1 MGRLRPAGEPPVTL
15 DAPAP
20 EPGRPAG
27 RRSRAR
33 LAWIGAYVVAGV
45 VLFLCYLRVSATQPI
60 SSDGGSNALEAWDML
75 HGNLLLHGWTLTDV
89 SFYTTELPEYLAVEL
104 IRGLSPAVV
113 HTAAAVSYTLLVLL
127 AGLLAKGRATGR
139 EGVARVLIGSG
150 IMLAPQLGNPVFV
163 LLGVPDHV
171 GTGVPL
177 LLIFLVLDRAPRR
190 WYVPPVIGLMLAW
203 ATVADRL
210 VIDAAILP
218 IVVVCSIRIFQG
230 AVRARR
236 PLAALWFEVS
246 LIVASIAALGISLLV
261 LRILGHLGGFILLP
275 LNTHLAHV
283 SALANNFRLTGE
295 GLLWLYG
302 ANFVN
307 MPPGPQTAL
316 ALLHLAGL
324 ALAAWALV
332 RALRRFF
339 RGDDLVVQVLALG
352 ILADVAAFA
361 FSSLPFSLWD
371 TRQVSVALPFGA
383 VLAGRLLAGDLLR
396 LRLAPALAVV
406 LACYAAALGFDVA
419 QPSVPAYD
427 QPLAGWLVEHGF
439 SYGLSNYY
447 TGNITTLDSGGRVHL
462 VAVSWGAD
470 KSVPRA
476 YQSDSSW
483 YDPRLH
489 YANFVVNNSADRPL
503 AIIPSGDL
511 VKAFGLRPG
520 PITMGR
526 TRSWCGTRTCWPT
539 SAGQGRTRQCR
550 AVRPGRART
559 VRPAARPGSSP
570 PPTTRSAGRWNAP
583 CWVSSGPAC
592 WPA

>member
-1 MGRLRPAGEPPVTL
+1 
-15 DAPAP
+15 
-20 EPGRPAG
+20 
-27 RRSRAR
+27 
-33 LAWIGAYVVAGV
+33 
-45 VLFLCYLRVSATQPI
+45 
-60 SSDGGSNALEAWDML
+60 
-75 HGNLLLHGWTLTDV
+75 
-89 SFYTTELPEYLAVEL
+89 
-104 IRGLSPAVV
+104 
-113 HTAAAVSYTLLVLL
+113 
-127 AGLLAKGRATGR
+127 
-139 EGVARVLIGSG
+139 
-150 IMLAPQLGNPVFV
+150 
-163 LLGVPDHV
+163 
-171 GTGVPL
+171 
-177 LLIFLVLDRAPRR
+177 
-190 WYVPPVIGLMLAW
+190 
-203 ATVADRL
+203 
-210 VIDAAILP
+210 
-218 IVVVCSIRIFQG
+218 
-230 AVRARR
+230 
-236 PLAALWFEVS
+236 
-246 LIVASIAALGISLLV
+246 
-261 LRILGHLGGFILLP
+261 
-275 LNTHLAHV
+275 
-283 SALANNFRLTGE
+283 
-295 GLLWLYG
+295 
-302 ANFVN
+302 

-324 ALAAWALV
+324 ALAAWALA

-396 LRLAPALAVV
+396 IRLAPALAVV
-406 LACYAAALGFDVA
+406 LACYTAALGFDVA

-427 QPLAGWLVEHGF
+427 QPLAGWLVDHDF

-462 VAVSWGAD
+462 VAVSWGAG

-511 VKAFGLRPG
+511 VKAFAGRPG
-520 PITMGR
+520 PITTGP

-539 SAGQGRTRQCR
+539 SARPRGRTRQCR

-559 VRPAARPGSSP
+559 GSSP
-570 PPTTRSAGRWNAP
+570 PPTTRSAARWNAR